1 MSGAT
6 EQGVRER
13 REAIVTEHVAA
24 ENRHDVEATIATFH
38 RPRYEVNGELHDG
51 AAAVRALLGEL
62 TTAFSDL
69 HGEEIRE
76 RRHSDDAVVIEVRVV
91 GTHDGSFLGI
101 PATGRPVDYPLLAIF
116 EFEDDGLMCEKVYF
130 DSATILRQIGVL
142 PDA

>member
-1 MSGAT
+1 MTGAT
-6 EQGVRER
+6 ERGVRER

-62 TTAFSDL
+62 ITGFSDL
-69 HGEEIRE
+69 QGEETRE
-76 RRHSDDAVVIEVRVV
+76 RRYSDDAVVIEVRVV
-91 GTHDGSFLGI
+91 GTHDGSFLGV

-116 EFEDDGLMCEKVYF
+116 EFEEDRLMCEKVYF